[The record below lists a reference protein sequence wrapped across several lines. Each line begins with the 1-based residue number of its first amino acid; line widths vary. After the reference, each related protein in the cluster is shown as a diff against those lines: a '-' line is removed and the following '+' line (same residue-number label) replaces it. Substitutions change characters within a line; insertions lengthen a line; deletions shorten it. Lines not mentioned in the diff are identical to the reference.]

1 MRKHANGVAIDCDVV
16 VVGAGFAGIYAL
28 WKAGQRGLSVRG
40 FERGSDVGGTWYW
53 NAYPGARC
61 DVASYNYAYFFNK
74 EIVREWD
81 WSDVCSQQ
89 DEIQRYLSFVAEK
102 CDVTRKI
109 TFDTKVES
117 ATYDQASRLWT
128 VHTSGDEAVVCR
140 YLVLAV
146 GALSE
151 PKAPDI
157 KGVESFAGEAY
168 FTSSWPRDRV
178 IDMTGKR
185 VGVIGTGSSG
195 VQSIPEIAD
204 VASDLFVFQ
213 RTANF
218 VTPTLSGPMDPDRV
232 EAMRQDPAAVRD
244 ELRST
249 YGGNQPLYIGPDR
262 YGDLDEAGREKA
274 LWHAWEMR
282 EVALAFWDSHMPEAN
297 AAISEFIR
305 QRMREQVTDPWTAN
319 QLVPWDHPYGGKR
332 PCKSDVYL
340 QTFNRPNVRL
350 IALRETP
357 IEEIVP
363 EGIVTSDETVALD
376 VIVYATGFDA
386 ISGPI
391 RALNISGINGVSMG
405 DVWADGPVNY
415 LGTMVHGFPN
425 LFLPS
430 SAMSPSVLSN
440 MATLAEQQ
448 IDFIFDTIRW
458 LDTNELAGLHPSSN
472 SQDYWRDETLRY
484 AKRVPGALTTE
495 SWYNGA
501 NVPGKPR
508 QYMVYRGGFNRY
520 HEACYAELESGFA
533 GYERVPGSGDQS
545 LGNAG

>member
-1 MRKHANGVAIDCDVV
+1 MTKVDCDVV

-28 WKAGQRGLSVRG
+28 WKAEQRGLSVRG

-61 DVASYNYAYFFNK
+61 DVASYNYAYFFNSDV
-74 EIVREWD
+74 VREWN
-81 WSDVCSQQ
+81 WSDVCSRQP
-89 DEIQRYLSFVAEK
+89 EIQQYLRFVAER
-102 CDVTRKI
+102 CDVTRLI
-109 TFDTKVES
+109 TFDTKVMSASYAKES
-117 ATYDQASRLWT
+117 GLWT
-128 VHTSGDEAVVCR
+128 VRTSGNEAVVCR

-151 PKAPDI
+151 PKTPDI
-157 KGVESFAGEAY
+157 EGVGSFGGDAY
-168 FTSSWPRDRV
+168 FTSSWPRDGDV
-178 IDMTGKR
+178 DLAGKR

-195 VQSIPEIAD
+195 VQCIPEIAD
-204 VASDLFVFQ
+204 VASDVFVFQ

-218 VTPTLSGPMDPDRV
+218 VTPTLSGPMDPGIVRTLRD
-232 EAMRQDPAAVRD
+232 DPGAVRS
-244 ELRST
+244 ELRKT

-262 YGDLDEAGREKA
+262 FLDLDEAGREQA
-274 LWHAWEMR
+274 LWRAWENR
-282 EVALAFWDSHMPEAN
+282 EVALAFWDAHLPEAN

-305 QRMREQVTDPWTAN
+305 QRMHEQVTDPWTADH
-319 QLVPWDHPYGGKR
+319 LVPWDHPYGGKR
-332 PCKSDVYL
+332 PCMSDVYL
-340 QTFNRPNVRL
+340 QTFNRPHVRL
-350 IALRETP
+350 ISLPETP
-357 IEEIVP
+357 IERIVP
-363 EGIVTSDETVALD
+363 EGIVTSAETIPLD

-386 ISGPI
+386 ISGPV
-391 RALNISGINGVSMG
+391 RALNISGIDGVSMN

-448 IDFIFDTIRW
+448 VDFIFDTMQW
-458 LDTNELAGLHPSSN
+458 LDEHDQARLHPSSD
-472 SQDYWRDETLRY
+472 SQEFWRGETLRY
-484 AKRVPGALTTE
+484 AQRVPGALTTD

-520 HEACYAELESGFA
+520 HDVCCGELENGFPGYDLLPGPARQAVA
-533 GYERVPGSGDQS
+533 GQG
-545 LGNAG
+545 